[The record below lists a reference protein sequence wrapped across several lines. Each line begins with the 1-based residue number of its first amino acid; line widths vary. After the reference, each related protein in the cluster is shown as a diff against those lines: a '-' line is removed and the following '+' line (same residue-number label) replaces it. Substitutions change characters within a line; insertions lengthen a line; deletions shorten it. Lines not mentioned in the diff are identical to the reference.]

1 MLDLRTT
8 LKRHEFA
15 RIGDGPSS
23 TRAIPFFYRDIVGT
37 NPAHRIDIITGHPD
51 HHDWYFRIYDGN
63 RKICHDR
70 HFHSQEDALA
80 AAWAIHSEAEATE
93 LRLCKI
99 ERWPGDRSLKS
110 PVFLPRFTP
119 SKACRVNDMAVIGK
133 LVVGVCLPSSGPAE
147 PEPQARSLGL
157 RCHAL
162 SKVGRVPPAESA

>member
-23 TRAIPFFYRDIVGT
+23 TRAIPFFYRGIVGT

-51 HHDWYFRIYDGN
+51 HHDWYLRIYDGN

-80 AAWAIHSEAEATE
+80 AAWAIHSEADATE
-93 LRLCKI
+93 LRLRKI
-99 ERWPGDRSLKS
+99 ERWPGDNAYTVDGLASAD
-110 PVFLPRFTP
+110 V
-119 SKACRVNDMAVIGK
+119 
-133 LVVGVCLPSSGPAE
+133 LVTEIKPNEWWFQVVDDN
-147 PEPQARSLGL
+147 
-157 RCHAL
+157 
-162 SKVGRVPPAESA
+162 VGRLQWNGPWSSAEEAFLVYRFHFRKAN